1 MATQTPSAKKHLK
14 FDIYVVDS
22 GWKTSIHKELV
33 DNLSLLTGFLQ
44 SHNLHI
50 LDSKQSIRFLREHS
64 HLITSEPMVLAVDP
78 ELLSEMQAGRVE
90 FDKETPGYGIRLNL
104 GQVRDETH
112 VVPMLKWFL
121 EVLCN
126 HVTARQVARIVRET
140 AHKEGISGAIEIV
153 ADTTGK
159 LLAPE

>member
-1 MATQTPSAKKHLK
+1 MATQTRRTETRK

-22 GWKTSIHKELV
+22 GWKTAIHKELI
-33 DNLSLLTGFLQ
+33 DNMSLLTGFLKE
-44 SHNLHI
+44 HNLHV
-50 LDSKQSIRFLREHS
+50 LDEKQSIRFLRENS
-64 HLITSEPMVLAVDP
+64 HLITSEPIVLAVDP
-78 ELLSEMQAGRVE
+78 KLMAEMQAGRVE
-90 FDKETPGYGIRLNL
+90 FDNETPGYGIRLNL
-104 GQVRDETH
+104 GQVRDESH

-126 HVTARQVARIVRET
+126 QIAASQIARIVRET